1 MARVPCAVCQGLHG
15 VQPASQPVCS
25 LPAQLLSYTL
35 SHSCPGAPL
44 FIGVSIL
51 CSLSQP
57 ESDHAHAAAGPAAD
71 LVRQFK
77 RLRDVADGKHAK
89 EERDLLYDACD
100 VWLTPLSV

>member
-1 MARVPCAVCQGLHG
+1 MA
-15 VQPASQPVCS
+15 
-25 LPAQLLSYTL
+25 
-35 SHSCPGAPL
+35 
-44 FIGVSIL
+44 
-51 CSLSQP
+51 
-57 ESDHAHAAAGPAAD
+57 AAAGPAAD